1 MQAAKLTLFGHSAI
15 MNELGEKPVWYTL
28 LLVLISGA
36 IGLVFGS
43 GIGAL
48 LGSMLYQG
56 DGDFFE
62 AARHYGD
69 ENLTLPMMVMQGVAS
84 IFSFLVFP
92 FLAWS
97 LIRKKRFGYFN
108 TQPFFWFSIPLV
120 IIVMLTFLVADSA
133 IIQWNQE
140 LHLPEA
146 LKSFEDWARA
156 TEDDLARVTKLLTQ
170 FHTVGDFLIG
180 FAVVAVVAGVAE
192 ELLFRGIIQSE
203 LYRGTNNI
211 HIAIWVSAFLF
222 SAIHFQFFGFVPRM
236 LLGALFGYLYYWS
249 GNIFVPM
256 FAHIVNNGFLVIMIY
271 LNQLGVVD
279 VDVESTDAV
288 APWPV
293 IVTFALAAAALI
305 YYSKKFF
312 DQKKIADGRQEIQ

>member
-1 MQAAKLTLFGHSAI
+1 
-15 MNELGEKPVWYTL
+15 MNELREKPVWYTL
-28 LLVLISGA
+28 LMVLISGA

-43 GIGAL
+43 AIGAL
-48 LGSMLYQG
+48 LGSIVYQG
-56 DGDFFE
+56 DGSFFE
-62 AARHYGD
+62 ASRNYAD
-69 ENLTLPMMVMQGVAS
+69 ESVTLPMMVMQGVAS

-97 LIRKKRFGYFN
+97 LIRKKRFEYFN
-108 TQPFFWFSIPLV
+108 AQPFFWYSIPLV
-120 IIVMLTFLVADSA
+120 IVVMLTFLVADSA
-133 IIQWNQE
+133 VIQWNQE
-140 LHLPEA
+140 LHLPDF

-156 TEDDLARVTKLLTQ
+156 TEDDLARVTKMLTQ
-170 FHTVGDFLIG
+170 FHTVGDFLVG
-180 FAVVAVVAGVAE
+180 FVVVALIAGVSE

-203 LYRGTNNI
+203 LHRGTNNI
-211 HIAIWVSAFLF
+211 HVAIWVSAFLF
-222 SAIHFQFFGFVPRM
+222 SAIHFQFFGFVPRL

-271 LNQLGVVD
+271 LNQLGVIKVD
-279 VDVESTDAV
+279 VDSTDAV

-293 IVTFALAAAALI
+293 ISTFALMTAALI

-312 DQKKIADGRQEIQ
+312 DQNRVTDGR